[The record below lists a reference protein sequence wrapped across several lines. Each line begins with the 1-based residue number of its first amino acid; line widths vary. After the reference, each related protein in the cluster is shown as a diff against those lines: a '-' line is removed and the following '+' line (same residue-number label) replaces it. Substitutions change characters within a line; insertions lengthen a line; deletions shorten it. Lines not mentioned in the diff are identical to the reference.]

1 MDLGKPGEN
10 RLKTCFYTNKPI
22 LIKQLRRRYDEYKK
36 IMAMKVL
43 KDNKGD
49 LFIVSTDKIEQIYL
63 HDAYD
68 EFGQQFGYDNA
79 GDYSIY
85 NSQGA
90 AQDDMR
96 EAGAAVFGENFKSL
110 DFEADCTDDNPE
122 ITFDN
127 LDDMELSDRH
137 DEIVEFM
144 KNWEKENAIY
154 AECECVN
161 YFDGNN
167 WQSKIINAVEFGA
180 ELFNLDE
187 DLENEILNA
196 YENADDWQ
204 DFDTGSRSESCG
216 YVFETTRCPSFYAAK
231 ATM

>member
-1 MDLGKPGEN
+1 MRHTQNCDKKMKTEN
-10 RLKTCFYTNKPI
+10 L
-22 LIKQLRRRYDEYKK
+22 
-36 IMAMKVL
+36 MKVL
-43 KDNKGD
+43 KDNEGD

-63 HDAYD
+63 HDACD
-68 EFGQQFGYDNA
+68 SFGQQFGYDNA

-85 NSQGA
+85 NSQSA
-90 AQDDMR
+90 AQNDVR
-96 EAGAAVFGENFKSL
+96 EAGAAIFGENFKSL

-144 KNWEKENAIY
+144 KDWEKENAIY
-154 AECECVN
+154 VECECVN

-180 ELFNLDE
+180 ELFNIDE

-204 DFDTGSRSESCG
+204 DFGTGSRSESCG
-216 YVFETTRCPSFYAAK
+216 YVFETTSCPSFYSAK
-231 ATM
+231 ITM